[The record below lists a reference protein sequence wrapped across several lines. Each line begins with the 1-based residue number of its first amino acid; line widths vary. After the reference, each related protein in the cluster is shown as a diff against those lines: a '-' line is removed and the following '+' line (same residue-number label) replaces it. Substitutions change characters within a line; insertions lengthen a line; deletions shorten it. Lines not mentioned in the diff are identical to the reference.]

1 MQIITSKDNENIKS
15 IKKLKERKY
24 RDLNNEYIIEGIK
37 ILKEAIQE
45 KAVIKKIVICE
56 ECLANNIIDEKLMY
70 EIAKYDCLYVSKKIF
85 EGLTDVSKP
94 QGILAVV
101 EKNNKKDI
109 NYNED
114 IIVALDGLQDP
125 GNLGTILRTLDSA
138 NLSQVIVSKD
148 TVDAYNPKVVRS
160 TMGAIFRVN
169 IVEAENLKETL
180 KEMKRHKYKVM
191 CTDLTASK
199 NIYEIDYNKKILV
212 IGNEANG
219 ISKELIDMA
228 DEKIIIPM
236 LGKTESLNASVATSI
251 IVYEYVRR
259 KIGIRGPFLKSRY
272 INKKINTVYILYTVF
287 LLVKIFNYFLH
298 LRNLKLS

>member
-56 ECLANNIIDEKLMY
+56 ECLANNIIDEKLLY

-219 ISKELIDMA
+219 ISKELLDMA

-259 KIGIRGPFLKSRY
+259 KIGIRIGIRGRSLNPDL
-272 INKKINTVYILYTVF
+272 
-287 LLVKIFNYFLH
+287 
-298 LRNLKLS
+298 

>member
-56 ECLANNIIDEKLMY
+56 ECLANNIIDEKLLY

-138 NLSQVIVSKD
+138 NLSQVVVSKD

-169 IVEAENLKETL
+169 IVETENLKETL

-199 NIYEIDYNKKILV
+199 NIYEVDYTKKILV
-212 IGNEANG
+212 IGNESNG
-219 ISKELIDMA
+219 ISKELLDMA

-259 KIGIRGPFLKSRY
+259 KIGIRIEIWVGSLNPYL
-272 INKKINTVYILYTVF
+272 
-287 LLVKIFNYFLH
+287 
-298 LRNLKLS
+298 

>member
-15 IKKLKERKY
+15 IKKQKERKY
-24 RDLNNEYIIEGIK
+24 RDINNEYIIEGIK

-56 ECLANNIIDEKLMY
+56 ECLANNIIDEKLLY

-109 NYNED
+109 NYTED

-219 ISKELIDMA
+219 ISKELLDMA

-259 KIGIRGPFLKSRY
+259 KIGIRIRIRTGIWTR
-272 INKKINTVYILYTVF
+272 ILG
-287 LLVKIFNYFLH
+287 
-298 LRNLKLS
+298 RS

>member
-56 ECLANNIIDEKLMY
+56 ECLANNIIDEKLLY

-199 NIYEIDYNKKILV
+199 NIYEIDYYKKILV

-219 ISKELIDMA
+219 ISKELLDMA

-259 KIGIRGPFLKSRY
+259 KIGIRIGIRGRSLNPD
-272 INKKINTVYILYTVF
+272 I
-287 LLVKIFNYFLH
+287 
-298 LRNLKLS
+298 

>member
-56 ECLANNIIDEKLMY
+56 ECLANNIIDEKLLY

-138 NLSQVIVSKD
+138 NLSQVVVSKD

-199 NIYEIDYNKKILV
+199 NIYEVDYTKKILV
-212 IGNEANG
+212 IGNESNG
-219 ISKELIDMA
+219 ISKELLDMA

-259 KIGIRGPFLKSRY
+259 KIGIRIGIRGRSLNPDL
-272 INKKINTVYILYTVF
+272 
-287 LLVKIFNYFLH
+287 
-298 LRNLKLS
+298 

>member
-56 ECLANNIIDEKLMY
+56 ECLANNIIDEKLLY

-101 EKNNKKDI
+101 QKNNKKDI

-138 NLSQVIVSKD
+138 NLSQVVVSKD

-199 NIYEIDYNKKILV
+199 NIYEIDYTKKILV

-219 ISKELIDMA
+219 ISKELLDMA

-259 KIGIRGPFLKSRY
+259 KIGIRIGIRGRSLNPDL
-272 INKKINTVYILYTVF
+272 
-287 LLVKIFNYFLH
+287 
-298 LRNLKLS
+298 

>member
-56 ECLANNIIDEKLMY
+56 ECLANNIIDDKLLY

-180 KEMKRHKYKVM
+180 KEMKRNKYKVM

-219 ISKELIDMA
+219 ISKELLDMA

-259 KIGIRGPFLKSRY
+259 KIGIRGTFLKSRFV
-272 INKKINTVYILYTVF
+272 NKKHSIYFIYCVF
-287 LLVKIFNYFLH
+287 TSKNI
-298 LRNLKLS
+298 

>member
-56 ECLANNIIDEKLMY
+56 ECLANNIIDDKLLY

-148 TVDAYNPKVVRS
+148 TVDAYNPKAVRS

-180 KEMKRHKYKVM
+180 KEMKRNKYKVM

-219 ISKELIDMA
+219 ISKELLDMA

-259 KIGIRGPFLKSRY
+259 KIGIRGTFLKSRFV
-272 INKKINTVYILYTVF
+272 NKKHSIYFIYCVF
-287 LLVKIFNYFLH
+287 TSKNI
-298 LRNLKLS
+298 

>member
-45 KAVIKKIVICE
+45 RAVIKKIVICE
-56 ECLANNIIDEKLMY
+56 ECLANNIIDEKLLY

-219 ISKELIDMA
+219 ISKELLDMA

-259 KIGIRGPFLKSRY
+259 KIGIRGRS
-272 INKKINTVYILYTVF
+272 V
-287 LLVKIFNYFLH
+287 
-298 LRNLKLS
+298 NLDLNNWS

>member
-56 ECLANNIIDEKLMY
+56 ECLANNIIDEKLLY

-138 NLSQVIVSKD
+138 NLSQVVVSKD

-169 IVEAENLKETL
+169 IVETENLKETL

-219 ISKELIDMA
+219 ISKELLDMA

-259 KIGIRGPFLKSRY
+259 KIGIRIEIK
-272 INKKINTVYILYTVF
+272 TQYILVYTVF
-287 LLVKIFNYFLH
+287 LLAL
-298 LRNLKLS
+298 

>member
-45 KAVIKKIVICE
+45 KAVIKKNVICE
-56 ECLANNIIDEKLMY
+56 ECLANNIIDEKLLY

-138 NLSQVIVSKD
+138 NLSQVVVSKD

-219 ISKELIDMA
+219 ISKELLDMA

-259 KIGIRGPFLKSRY
+259 KIGIRIGIRGRSLNPYL
-272 INKKINTVYILYTVF
+272 
-287 LLVKIFNYFLH
+287 
-298 LRNLKLS
+298 

>member
-56 ECLANNIIDEKLMY
+56 ECLANNIIDEKLLY

-109 NYNED
+109 NYTED

-169 IVEAENLKETL
+169 IIEAENLKETL

-219 ISKELIDMA
+219 ISKELLDMA

-259 KIGIRGPFLKSRY
+259 KIGIRIRIRTG
-272 INKKINTVYILYTVF
+272 IWTGILG
-287 LLVKIFNYFLH
+287 
-298 LRNLKLS
+298 RS

>member
-56 ECLANNIIDEKLMY
+56 ECLANNIIDEKLLY

-138 NLSQVIVSKD
+138 NLSQVVVSKD

-169 IVEAENLKETL
+169 IVEIENLKETL

-199 NIYEIDYNKKILV
+199 NIYEVDYTKKILV
-212 IGNEANG
+212 IGNESNG
-219 ISKELIDMA
+219 ISKELLDMA

-259 KIGIRGPFLKSRY
+259 KIGIRIEIWVGIWGCSLNPYL
-272 INKKINTVYILYTVF
+272 
-287 LLVKIFNYFLH
+287 
-298 LRNLKLS
+298 

>member
-56 ECLANNIIDEKLMY
+56 ECLANNIIDEKLLY

-138 NLSQVIVSKD
+138 NLSQVVVSKD

-169 IVEAENLKETL
+169 IVETENLKETL

-212 IGNEANG
+212 IGNESNG
-219 ISKELIDMA
+219 ISKELLDMA

-259 KIGIRGPFLKSRY
+259 KIGIRIEIWVGIWGRSLNPYL
-272 INKKINTVYILYTVF
+272 
-287 LLVKIFNYFLH
+287 
-298 LRNLKLS
+298 

>member
-56 ECLANNIIDEKLMY
+56 ECLANNIIDEKLLY

-138 NLSQVIVSKD
+138 NLSQVVVSKD

-169 IVEAENLKETL
+169 IVETENLKETL

-199 NIYEIDYNKKILV
+199 NIYEVDYTKKILV
-212 IGNEANG
+212 IGNESNG
-219 ISKELIDMA
+219 ISKELLDMA

-259 KIGIRGPFLKSRY
+259 KIGIRIEIWVGIWAVS
-272 INKKINTVYILYTVF
+272 YT
-287 LLVKIFNYFLH
+287 H
-298 LRNLKLS
+298 

>member
-45 KAVIKKIVICE
+45 RAVIKKIVICE
-56 ECLANNIIDEKLMY
+56 ECLANNIIDEKLLY

-109 NYNED
+109 KYTED

-219 ISKELIDMA
+219 ISKELLDMA
-228 DEKIIIPM
+228 VEKIIIPM

-259 KIGIRGPFLKSRY
+259 KIGIRGRS
-272 INKKINTVYILYTVF
+272 V
-287 LLVKIFNYFLH
+287 
-298 LRNLKLS
+298 NLDLNNWS

>member
-45 KAVIKKIVICE
+45 RAVIKKIVICE
-56 ECLANNIIDEKLMY
+56 ECLANNIIDEKLLY

-138 NLSQVIVSKD
+138 NLSQVVVSKD

-219 ISKELIDMA
+219 ISKELLDMA

-259 KIGIRGPFLKSRY
+259 KIGIRIGIRGRSLNPDL
-272 INKKINTVYILYTVF
+272 
-287 LLVKIFNYFLH
+287 
-298 LRNLKLS
+298 

>member
-45 KAVIKKIVICE
+45 RAVIKKIVICE
-56 ECLANNIIDEKLMY
+56 ECLANNIIDEKLLY

-138 NLSQVIVSKD
+138 NLTQVIVSKD

-219 ISKELIDMA
+219 ISKELLEMA

-259 KIGIRGPFLKSRY
+259 KIGIRRTFLKS
-272 INKKINTVYILYTVF
+272 LYN
-287 LLVKIFNYFLH
+287 LLK
-298 LRNLKLS
+298 

>member
-45 KAVIKKIVICE
+45 KAVIKKIVLCE
-56 ECLANNIIDEKLMY
+56 ECLANNIIDEKLLY

-138 NLSQVIVSKD
+138 NLSQVVVSKD

-219 ISKELIDMA
+219 ISKELLDMA

-259 KIGIRGPFLKSRY
+259 KIGIRIGIRGRSLNPD
-272 INKKINTVYILYTVF
+272 I
-287 LLVKIFNYFLH
+287 
-298 LRNLKLS
+298 